1 MIKLTNLL
9 KEYTPSNSA
18 DIDKAVDEI
27 KRLGIRNPINPKEFI
42 IDDNVSVEIAN
53 WDGRLWFSSL
63 YSMDRGQGNAERV
76 MKKITDIADKHNVT
90 IALDAEPF
98 GTGANRL
105 NKSQLIAF
113 YKKFGFRFEK
123 GEEGFG
129 DMERVANTTNNA

>member
-9 KEYTPSNSA
+9 KEYTPSNTA

-42 IDDNVSVEIAN
+42 IDGSVSVEISN
-53 WDGRLWFSSL
+53 WDRRLWFSSI

-76 MKKITDIADKHNVT
+76 MKKITDIADKYNVT
-90 IALDAEPF
+90 IALNAEPF
-98 GTGANRL
+98 GTGAKRL
-105 NKSQLIAF
+105 TKSQLVVF
-113 YKKFGFRFEK
+113 YKKFGFRFKK

-129 DMERVANTTNNA
+129 DMERIASA

>member
-27 KRLGIRNPINPKEFI
+27 RRLGIRNPINPKEFI
-42 IDDNVSVEIAN
+42 IDGSVSVEIAN

-76 MKKITDIADKHNVT
+76 IKKITDIADKYNVT

-98 GTGANRL
+98 GTGDKRL
-105 NKSQLIAF
+105 NKSQLVAF
-113 YKKFGFRFEK
+113 YKKFGFKFEP

-129 DMERVANTTNNA
+129 EMERVANTTNNV